1 MYMNRLNLFVY
12 LSLAPGYISCYNYVI
27 YVSEYLR
34 IPSFLSQVELYMM
47 HKHYTA
53 DYYKMADGV

>member
-12 LSLAPGYISCYNYVI
+12 LSLAPRLYILLQLCDLCVM
-27 YVSEYLR
+27 R